1 MIGRGLGFTRW
12 YDRISELSQA
22 VRLLEKA
29 PYLQQQVIA
38 TIIVGSM
45 QLHHLTQR
53 SEHGLKKLGSE
64 KVIGLMKSKG
74 KRRWYDQDP
83 LMHQAFNYLYI
94 MDDVL
99 RHEMAVKILIT
110 LNALE
115 ESARKEVP
123 EKDQYSLAK
132 AIFEKPLMHL
142 LEKTEFV
149 IQIPGGPDLPIPMGI
164 SSTSQQAWEINS
176 SQEPAKQ
183 PPAVEFETGV
193 PGASPLGGINTTGDG
208 GMKIVRL
215 RKSST

>member
-1 MIGRGLGFTRW
+1 M
-12 YDRISELSQA
+12 SQA

-29 PYLQQQVIA
+29 PYPQQQTIA

-64 KVIGLMKSKG
+64 KVMGLMKSKG

-83 LMHQAFNYLYI
+83 LMHQAFNYLYL

-99 RHEMAVKILIT
+99 RHEMAVKVLIT

-115 ESARKEVP
+115 ESTRKEVP
-123 EKDQYSLAK
+123 EKDQFSLAK
-132 AIFEKPLMHL
+132 AIFEKPLLHL

-149 IQIPGGPDLPIPMGI
+149 LQFPGGPDLPISMKMQSAP
-164 SSTSQQAWEINS
+164 QQALEINS
-176 SQEPAKQ
+176 SSHEPINET
-183 PPAVEFETGV
+183 PAAEAETEGS
-193 PGASPLGGINTTGDG
+193 GASPFGGINTTGDG